1 MLTLLRTR
9 TFDEWIARLADL
21 RGRARVLARLKS
33 ATYGNFGDCDAVGEG
48 VSEMRIHHGPGY
60 RVYFFRNG
68 STMYVVLCGG
78 DKSTQGRD
86 IELAKALARE
96 IREQDT

>member
-1 MLTLLRTR
+1 MLTLLRTP
-9 TFDEWIARLADL
+9 TFNEWIARLADL